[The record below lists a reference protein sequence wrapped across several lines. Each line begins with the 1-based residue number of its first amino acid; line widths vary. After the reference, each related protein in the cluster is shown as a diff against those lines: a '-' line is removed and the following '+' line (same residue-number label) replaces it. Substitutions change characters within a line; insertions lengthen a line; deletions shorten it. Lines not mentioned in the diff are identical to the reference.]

1 MSRVYQIVY
10 DRQYFKYLE
19 VAKANGISEIKYRQ
33 RLRSGH
39 THENAASQW
48 DGTVPQKRDSKET
61 DIRNYFRYNMPMKR
75 EYLEYLNQNQEFYQ
89 DMIEVFGYTDQI
101 KGILNKTY
109 ISAGY

>member
-48 DGTVPQKRDSKET
+48 DGTVP
-61 DIRNYFRYNMPMKR
+61 
-75 EYLEYLNQNQEFYQ
+75 
-89 DMIEVFGYTDQI
+89 
-101 KGILNKTY
+101 
-109 ISAGY
+109 

>member
-1 MSRVYQIVY
+1 MNKTISTAIKYQKEAYNRYIKVLFQIVEE
-10 DRQYFKYLE
+10 KIIL
-19 VAKANGISEIKYRQ
+19 
-33 RLRSGH
+33 
-39 THENAASQW
+39 W

-75 EYLEYLNQNQEFYQ
+75 EYLEYLNKNQEFYQ
-89 DMIEVFGYTDQI
+89 DMVEVFGYTDQI